1 MSISGEFDKVI
12 NFGDHHLRSVI
23 DALEIPE
30 DDTAALQAVKFRFKV
45 MADECR
51 NPNISQTENNRWAI
65 DLTLDQISKQYDNY
79 RLYKDYFF
87 PKGYNVDLDAL
98 VTAVICDEYIIH
110 ANEPVQ
116 DPEDPEE
123 IIMRDDGFDTDILSR
138 AFVIWDGARRND
150 LDDEETGSFSYEIS
164 FLIHLYIL
172 ERLEEMGE
180 DFADLDRDEMSKIR
194 DEELPQFRNLILTWN
209 LFGQGVAE
217 YMDRLQT
224 QIDRILTPRP
234 PQSLAPTTP

>member
-12 NFGDHHLRSVI
+12 NFGDHHVQSVI

-30 DDTAALQAVKFRFKV
+30 DDTAARQAVKFLFKV

-65 DLTLDQISKQYDNY
+65 DLTLDKLSKKYANY
-79 RLYKDYFF
+79 RTYKDYFF
-87 PKGYNVDLDAL
+87 PKGHNVDFDAL
-98 VTAVICDEYIIH
+98 VTAIICDEYIVH

-123 IIMRDDGFDTDILSR
+123 ITMRDDGFDTDILFR
-138 AFVIWDGARRND
+138 ASVIWDGALRND
-150 LDDEETGSFSYEIS
+150 PYDEETGTVFYETS
-164 FLIHLYIL
+164 FLIHLDIL
-172 ERLEEMGE
+172 EKLEEMGE

-194 DEELPQFRNLILTWN
+194 DEELPQFRDLILTWN

-217 YMDRLQT
+217 YIDRLQT
-224 QIDRILTPRP
+224 QIDRILMPRP
-234 PQSLAPTTP
+234 HLSLVPRTP

>member
-1 MSISGEFDKVI
+1 M
-12 NFGDHHLRSVI
+12 
-23 DALEIPE
+23 
-30 DDTAALQAVKFRFKV
+30 
-45 MADECR
+45 
-51 NPNISQTENNRWAI
+51 
-65 DLTLDQISKQYDNY
+65 
-79 RLYKDYFF
+79 
-87 PKGYNVDLDAL
+87 
-98 VTAVICDEYIIH
+98 
-110 ANEPVQ
+110 Q